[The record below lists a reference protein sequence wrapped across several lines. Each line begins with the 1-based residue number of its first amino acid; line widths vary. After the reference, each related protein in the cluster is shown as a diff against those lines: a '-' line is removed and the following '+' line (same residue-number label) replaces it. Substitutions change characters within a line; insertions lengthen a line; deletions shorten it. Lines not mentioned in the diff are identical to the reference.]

1 MFPTVAE
8 FATVRAIQCPVAA
21 KFVATCAKLH
31 QFRNCAFVLK
41 LMMQWLEVGMGEAS
55 RRGNEGH
62 LPTIGVHA
70 HAADLPRVSDRRR
83 ASLYGTICL
92 LSGIELRGDGGTNGS
107 HESRGLKLIGSRRK
121 ALL

>member
-41 LMMQWLEVGMGEAS
+41 LTMKWLEVGMGEAS

-62 LPTIGVHA
+62 LPTIVVHA
-70 HAADLPRVSDRRR
+70 PRQICRGFPIDGERVFMV
-83 ASLYGTICL
+83 LYAR
-92 LSGIELRGDGGTNGS
+92 SPELNSVATEVRTGAM
-107 HESRGLKLIGSRRK
+107 K
-121 ALL
+121 AVG